1 MPSVGFYSTYQGVIR
16 RSVCVIAIDVKKFS
30 CYVTRVTVK
39 ILALLS
45 TIITLFVYHLSITV
59 LRVINID
66 YHFLTSIIELKSPG
80 LRMECSNQV
89 INYVEIRY

>member
-45 TIITLFVYHLSITV
+45 TIITLFVYHLSITA

-66 YHFLTSIIELKSPG
+66 YHFLTSIFELKSPG

-89 INYVEIRY
+89 INYVEI

>member
-45 TIITLFVYHLSITV
+45 TIITLFIYHLSTTA

-66 YHFLTSIIELKSPG
+66 YNYLISIFELKSPG
-80 LRMECSNQV
+80 LRMGVLKSSH
-89 INYVEIRY
+89 

>member
-45 TIITLFVYHLSITV
+45 TIITLFIYHLSTTA
-59 LRVINID
+59 L
-66 YHFLTSIIELKSPG
+66 
-80 LRMECSNQV
+80 
-89 INYVEIRY
+89 